1 MASGLSQDEQDDI
14 VGRIGANIETMD
26 DEEIDELYDQ
36 LDAEHRSQVDDS
48 IREFADNAVGDEHW
62 DSDR

>member
-1 MASGLSQDEQDDI
+1 MTQPLSQDEQDDI
-14 VGRIGANIETMD
+14 VNRIGAGVETMD
-26 DEEIDELYDQ
+26 SDEIEELYAQ
-36 LDAEHRSQVDDS
+36 LDVNHKMQVDDS